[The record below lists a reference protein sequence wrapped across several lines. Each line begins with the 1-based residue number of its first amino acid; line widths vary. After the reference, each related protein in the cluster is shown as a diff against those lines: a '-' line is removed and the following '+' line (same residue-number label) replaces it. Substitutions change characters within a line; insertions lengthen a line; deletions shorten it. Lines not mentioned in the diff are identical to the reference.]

1 VELANKELQ
10 EVPDKVIKLLV
21 IESSNDNHGMAF
33 NLQDRYFIMVVSIYT
48 STINSLMEVFL
59 ITKVMIKGIIVEK
72 LEVKH

>member
-21 IESSNDNHGMAF
+21 IKNFSDNHEMAF
-33 NLQDRYFIMVVSIYT
+33 NLQDRYSIKVVSIYT
-48 STINSLMEVFL
+48 SIINSLMEVFL
-59 ITKVMIKGIIVEK
+59 ITKVMIEGIIVKK